1 MWTYRYSCLGSP
13 WQVTIINISRWTFVL
28 RPAMNA
34 VCLSTYKQHPSFE
47 ELPLTMLPVLSD
59 QDMTG
64 LVTRNFHPNHSV
76 ISSSYSWRS
85 YGLSVHA
92 LIYRRAIRLL
102 VDYASVIV
110 CHYSKHQCSS
120 VYLTLPVSGTFCY
133 GVASLAF
140 NSSLYEAVYCADPK
154 ISNFSSQGICNS
166 KCIWEVLLYG
176 LAFLLIPSHS
186 RVSIPTL
193 SVSFI

>member
-76 ISSSYSWRS
+76 ISSSYSWRF

-120 VYLTLPVSGTFCY
+120 VYLTLPVGGTFCY
-133 GVASLAF
+133 GVLHW
-140 NSSLYEAVYCADPK
+140 L
-154 ISNFSSQGICNS
+154 
-166 KCIWEVLLYG
+166 
-176 LAFLLIPSHS
+176 
-186 RVSIPTL
+186 SIPPFMRRCIVLTQRYL
-193 SVSFI
+193 TSALKAFATRSVFEKFFSTD